1 MIADTIG
8 QSATVIALRERKNV
22 FDSVWVCCLLLL
34 AFVCVAG
41 GDFKFE
47 KLEKDPWEINFMKL
61 DAYVHGD

>member
-1 MIADTIG
+1 M
-8 QSATVIALRERKNV
+8 

-34 AFVCVAG
+34 AFVCVAR

-61 DAYVHGD
+61 YAYVHGD